1 MKDTVMKILKYILLI
16 AVTVLFLFP
25 VIYMLACSFMTGS
38 QVSEMLNFSD
48 GKYKELNMIPN
59 MATLEQFYQ
68 TLFRKPEY
76 LLKFWNSVV
85 CTFPTVI
92 GQVAVSSLAAFAFAK
107 LKFPFRDKLFFIY
120 IILLILPLQVT
131 LVPDYMILENMNL
144 LNNFLAVI
152 LPGTFSAF
160 GICLLRQS
168 IKYIPDSAI
177 EAARVDGA
185 SYLKIFT
192 NIILPQIKGG
202 LITLALL
209 CFIDN
214 WNVVEQPLIYFDNEG
229 MYPLSVTLTD
239 VGSSD
244 YGIIFACGV
253 IFMILHCL
261 FIFTDTGIL
270 IRRLSELIR
279 DRREAFMKKDKLK
292 SVVLKFSIVFF
303 IVIALLTY
311 FSKTINNM
319 LLPKVK
325 VVSVQTGVIDDT
337 AGSNDMKTHYLLPVS
352 SVDGAGNTGI
362 VFVINKAENGDA
374 TVEEVS
380 VDICNSDELYCE
392 VTSESLFGDSQVVY
406 KTTKS
411 IENGSSV
418 YIEEETV

>member
-1 MKDTVMKILKYILLI
+1 M
-16 AVTVLFLFP
+16 
-25 VIYMLACSFMTGS
+25 
-38 QVSEMLNFSD
+38 
-48 GKYKELNMIPN
+48 
-59 MATLEQFYQ
+59 
-68 TLFRKPEY
+68 
-76 LLKFWNSVV
+76 LKFWNSVI

-144 LNNFLAVI
+144 LNNFLAVS
-152 LPGTFSAF
+152 LPGTYSAF

-253 IFMILHCL
+253 IFMIP
-261 FIFTDTGIL
+261 
-270 IRRLSELIR
+270 
-279 DRREAFMKKDKLK
+279 
-292 SVVLKFSIVFF
+292 
-303 IVIALLTY
+303 ALLIY
-311 FSKTINNM
+311 
-319 LLPKVK
+319 LY
-325 VVSVQTGVIDDT
+325 GHRDID
-337 AGSNDMKTHYLLPVS
+337 SP
-352 SVDGAGNTGI
+352 
-362 VFVINKAENGDA
+362 FVGTDKG
-374 TVEEVS
+374 
-380 VDICNSDELYCE
+380 
-392 VTSESLFGDSQVVY
+392 
-406 KTTKS
+406 
-411 IENGSSV
+411 
-418 YIEEETV
+418 